1 MSLSVAF
8 VLVGTTHPGNV
19 GAAARAM
26 KTMGFTDLRL
36 VDACDHRDPE
46 AVARASGADDVLA
59 RARTCRTV
67 AEAVADCRTV
77 VGTSARRREISVPIL
92 TARQIGEALAALA
105 AQTVSAR
112 MESDGPTPVRT
123 GPPGEI
129 PPAAASG
136 ANIETRAAI
145 LFGQE
150 RSGLDN
156 EALDLCTRQLRIPC
170 NPGFSSL
177 NLGSAVQVVAYELS
191 QALASVPVEPPEGP
205 VKADHLPATSAEMEH
220 FFDHLD
226 RVMIATGFLDP
237 ERPRQLRR
245 RVRRYFER
253 SRPSVNEL
261 AILRGVLS
269 ASEGGRRRPGEG

>member
-1 MSLSVAF
+1 MSLSVAI

-26 KTMGFTDLRL
+26 KTMGFPELRL
-36 VDACDHRDPE
+36 VDACDHLDPE
-46 AVARASGADDVLA
+46 AVARASGADDVLE
-59 RARTCRTV
+59 RATTYPSL
-67 AEAVADCRTV
+67 AEAIADCRTV

-92 TARQIGEALAALA
+92 AAREIGELLAGLAARTASVQAVA
-105 AQTVSAR
+105 ANGTA
-112 MESDGPTPVRT
+112 E
-123 GPPGEI
+123 PGE
-129 PPAAASG
+129 SG
-136 ANIETRAAI
+136 RAKLETRAAI

-156 EALDLCTRQLRIPC
+156 AALDLCTHQLRIPC
-170 NPGFSSL
+170 NPEFSSL
-177 NLGSAVQVVAYELS
+177 NLGSAVQVVTYELA
-191 QALASVPVEPPEGP
+191 QALASVPNEPPEGP
-205 VKADHLPATSAEMEH
+205 LKADQLPATSAEMAH
-220 FFDHLD
+220 FFEHLD

-269 ASEGGRRRPGEG
+269 ASEGARRRPDER